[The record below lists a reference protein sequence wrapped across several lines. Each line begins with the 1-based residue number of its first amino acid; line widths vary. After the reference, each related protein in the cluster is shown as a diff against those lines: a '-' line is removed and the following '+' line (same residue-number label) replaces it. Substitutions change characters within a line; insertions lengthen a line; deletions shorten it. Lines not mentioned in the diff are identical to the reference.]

1 MKVTFEIEV
10 DDALVQPLDYYAN
23 FGELGSASAGCK
35 KCVFRPMCV
44 AFTDSVS
51 LELPLHG
58 INCKFPCWQNK
69 ADRLHGTGR
78 QVFVLNSNTNR
89 RAEDE

>member
-10 DDALVQPLDYYAN
+10 ADALVQQLDYYEN
-23 FGELGSASAGCK
+23 FGPLGSESAGCK

-51 LELPLHG
+51 LELALDG
-58 INCKFPCWQNK
+58 ISCKFPCWK
-69 ADRLHGTGR
+69 SKSDRLHGTGR
-78 QVFVLNSNTNR
+78 QVFILNSKR
-89 RAEDE
+89 R

>member
-10 DDALVQPLDYYAN
+10 ADALVQPLDYYAN
-23 FGELGSASAGCK
+23 FGELGSESAGCK

-51 LELPLHG
+51 LELDPNG
-58 INCKFPCWQNK
+58 INCKFPCWK
-69 ADRLHGTGR
+69 SKSDRYHGTGR
-78 QVFVLNSNTNR
+78 RVFVMESNTNQQ
-89 RAEDE
+89 